1 MKKLLAFAALSLPL
15 LSGCAGTTVKRVDTG
30 TVIDLSG
37 RWNDTDAQLTA
48 KEMVADCLSKQWLAQ
63 AEPDSASMEAPTVI
77 VGTIRNNT
85 SEHIDTGVITNALQA
100 ELINSGKVRFVA
112 GKNERGEIREE
123 RLDQDTNASEATR
136 KAQGQEL
143 GADYML
149 TGSISSVEDKEGG
162 KAVVLYQVDMRLVDM
177 KTNQIVWVGQKRIKK
192 FIKRSSTS
200 W

>member
-1 MKKLLAFAALSLPL
+1 MKKLLALAALALPL
-15 LSGCAGTTVKRVDTG
+15 LGGCAGTTVKRVDTAA
-30 TVIDLSG
+30 VIDLSG
-37 RWNDTDAQLTA
+37 RWNDTDARLTA
-48 KEMVADCLSKQWLAQ
+48 QEMVADCLSKPWLAQ

-162 KAVVLYQVDMRLVDM
+162 KAVVLYQVDMKLVNM
-177 KTNQIVWVGQKRIKK
+177 KTNQIAWVGQKRIKK
-192 FIKRSSTS
+192 FIERSSTT